1 MLRLAL
7 DYVVLTN
14 TRRVRGGIH
23 FLGARACR
31 NGCTGYTGSDV
42 TAKAL
47 TSANKSGKQ
56 SPIKT
61 SEFKELWDQ
70 LAAIFDVGDLSG
82 KTGGAGAG
90 DADADA
96 DADARQDGK
105 ARAAAADE
113 PKSEEGRGEARVGDT
128 SVAGQSNAHCGNA
141 AEEGEPEPSAKRQ
154 KTDGKNLNVHADAAQ
169 LSKSETATA
178 TGTETETEKAARQ
191 GSTVVD
197 LSVEGQY
204 RIIRQGIGFDQT
216 VATLCKYGLVEAPA
230 AATDA

>member
-1 MLRLAL
+1 MLRLGL
-7 DYVVLTN
+7 DYVALTN
-14 TRRVRGGIH
+14 TRRVRAGGVKS
-23 FLGARACR
+23 GARACR
-31 NGCTGYTGSDV
+31 NGCTGYTGSDMV
-42 TAKAL
+42 AKAL

-113 PKSEEGRGEARVGDT
+113 PKSEEGRGEAGVGDT
-128 SVAGQSNAHCGNA
+128 SVAGQSNAHGGNA
-141 AEEGEPEPSAKRQ
+141 AEEGGPEPSAKRQ
-154 KTDGKNLNVHADAAQ
+154 KTDGKNLIVHADAAQ
-169 LSKSETATA
+169 LSKSETAA
-178 TGTETETEKAARQ
+178 ETEKEKAARQ

-204 RIIRQGIGFDQT
+204 RIIRQGVGFDQT
-216 VATLCKYGLVEAPA
+216 VATLSKYGLVEAPA
-230 AATDA
+230 ATDA